1 MRRPICLLIGC
12 FLSLGLGLM
21 NCGGAWARN
30 LALVIGNDSY
40 ANVTSLQKAT
50 SDAQSIGDELEKLG
64 YVVRRAE
71 NVDQRG
77 FSRALVA
84 FNADIQPGDRALF
97 FYAGHGFEID
107 GTNYLLP
114 TDVPA
119 AQANQE
125 DLIRDASFPVGRI
138 IDGIRQRGAGV
149 AILVLDACRDN
160 PFAGN
165 FTRSAALGRGLARV
179 DAPEGVFV
187 LMSAGAKQ
195 EALDRLSDQDGN
207 PNSVF
212 TRSFLAELAKP
223 GQTLVE
229 IAKRTQVDVRALA
242 ASVGHDQTPAYYDQV
257 IGDVVLSDAGA
268 QAGSQPAVIQP
279 SGNTGPNIKTE
290 LNITGQVQA
299 GAGVRI
305 GAGTKIGPGVV
316 IGNKDARMAVLD
328 PANPPANDPAKSL
341 NLQQGGTATGSQL
354 ALLQPDSKLG
364 DKAQPGT
371 SQSLARAPI
380 ASFMRSNA
388 GWTVT
393 ISLPEP
399 ATALAYRVG
408 NAGEFKETGLLDV
421 LDQRTGARMPN
432 PSFALSPRA
441 PAGVIEVRYRT
452 ADGTDVGPFPIRFD
466 PDVALFQNQRQNLEQ
481 IAGSW
486 VEFRDFN
493 GTLVYFTTLLS
504 YRCAIT
510 EVRYG
515 LNGAP
520 PLTRFDLP
528 ACNTKDPF
536 SIPNNAK
543 IYLKVPAN
551 TKSIS
556 VQLTWRD
563 GSQSEVNTV
572 ERD

>member
-1 MRRPICLLIGC
+1 MRRSVRYLTGFFLA
-12 FLSLGLGLM
+12 LSLS
-21 NCGGAWARN
+21 AWAADVALARN
-30 LALVIGNDSY
+30 LALVIGNNDY
-40 ANVTSLQKAT
+40 VNVTRLQKAV
-50 SDAQSIGDELEKLG
+50 SDAKSIGNQLEKLG
-64 YVVRRAE
+64 YVVRRVE
-71 NVDQRG
+71 NVDQRS

-97 FYAGHGFEID
+97 FYAGHGFEIG

-119 AQANQE
+119 AQANQQ
-125 DLIRDASFPVGRI
+125 DLIRDAAFPVERI
-138 IDGIRQRGAGV
+138 VAGIRERGAGV
-149 AILVLDACRDN
+149 AVLVLDACRDN
-160 PFAGN
+160 PFAN
-165 FTRSAALGRGLARV
+165 DTSRSAAIGRGLARV

-195 EALDRLSDQDGN
+195 EALDRLSDQDSN

-212 TRSFLAELAKP
+212 TRSFLSELAKP

-257 IGDVVLSDAGA
+257 IGDVVLSDAEA
-268 QAGSQPAVIQP
+268 QPVQAGQTYASAGQN
-279 SGNTGPNIKTE
+279 GNVGPNIKTQI
-290 LNITGQVQA
+290 NVVGQTQA
-299 GAGVRI
+299 GAGVQIGTGTQI
-305 GAGTKIGPGVV
+305 GAGVV
-316 IGNKDARMAVLD
+316 IGNKDAKIAMRNQANPPGTD
-328 PANPPANDPAKSL
+328 PANAL
-341 NLQQGGTATGSQL
+341 NLQQGGTPTGTQL

-364 DKAQPGT
+364 DKTQP
-371 SQSLARAPI
+371 LARAPI

-393 ISLPEP
+393 LSLPEP

-408 NAGEFKETGLLDV
+408 DAGEFKETGLLDV

-432 PSFALSPRA
+432 PSFAMSPRA
-441 PAGVIEVRYRT
+441 PAGIIEVRYRT
-452 ADGTDVGPFPIRFD
+452 IDGADVGPFAIRFD
-466 PDVALFQNQRQNLEQ
+466 PDVALYQNQRQNLES
-481 IAGSW
+481 ISGSW

-515 LNGAP
+515 LNGAL

-528 ACNTKDPF
+528 VCNMKDPF
-536 SIPNNAK
+536 AIPDNAK
-543 IYLKVPAN
+543 IYMKVPSG

>member
-1 MRRPICLLIGC
+1 MRHPVRFLMGCLLA
-12 FLSLGLGLM
+12 LGLS
-21 NCGGAWARN
+21 AWALDAAPARN
-30 LALVIGNDSY
+30 LALVVGNDSY
-40 ANVTSLQKAT
+40 ANVTSLQKAVD
-50 SDAQSIGDELEKLG
+50 DAQAIGDELEKLG

-84 FNADIQPGDRALF
+84 FDADIQPGDRALF

-149 AILVLDACRDN
+149 AVLVLDACRDN
-160 PFAGN
+160 PFANN
-165 FTRSAALGRGLARV
+165 FSRSAALGRGLARV

-212 TRSFLAELAKP
+212 TRSFLNELAKP

-229 IAKRTQVDVRALA
+229 IAKKTQVDVRALA

-257 IGDVVLSDAGA
+257 IGDVVLSDAAA
-268 QAGSQPAVIQP
+268 QAGPQTAGTEARSTV
-279 SGNTGPNIKTE
+279 GPNIKTQI
-290 LNITGQVQA
+290 NITGQTQA
-299 GAGVRI
+299 GAGVQIGSGTQI
-305 GAGTKIGPGVV
+305 GAGVM
-316 IGNKDARMAVLD
+316 IGNKEAKIAVRNQ
-328 PANPPANDPAKSL
+328 ANPPGSDPAKAL
-341 NLQQGGTATGSQL
+341 NVQQGGTPTDTQL

-364 DKAQPGT
+364 NKTQQP
-371 SQSLARAPI
+371 LARAPI
-380 ASFMRSNA
+380 ASFMRSNS

-399 ATALAYRVG
+399 ATALAYRMG
-408 NAGEFKETGLLDV
+408 EAGEFKETGLLDV

-432 PSFALSPRA
+432 PSFPLSPRA

-466 PDVALFQNQRQNLEQ
+466 PDVALYQNQRQNLEQ
-481 IAGSW
+481 ISGSW

-528 ACNTKDPF
+528 VCNTKDPF
-536 SIPNNAK
+536 EIPNNAK
-543 IYLKVPAN
+543 TYLKVPPN

-563 GSQSEVNTV
+563 RSQSEVNTV
-572 ERD
+572 EKD